1 MEEPTLK
8 RRNQRKEGS
17 HPVPDIVLRRCP
29 LGERGHH
36 FLSFFNRSDQ
46 DMVHFVLLQFSVFV
60 CDHVGR
66 KVVVEERL

>member
-17 HPVPDIVLRRCP
+17 HPVPDIVLRRSWAK
-29 LGERGHH
+29 GA

-46 DMVHFVLLQFSVFV
+46 DKDFTDAEGSLLLT
-60 CDHVGR
+60 
-66 KVVVEERL
+66 KPPT